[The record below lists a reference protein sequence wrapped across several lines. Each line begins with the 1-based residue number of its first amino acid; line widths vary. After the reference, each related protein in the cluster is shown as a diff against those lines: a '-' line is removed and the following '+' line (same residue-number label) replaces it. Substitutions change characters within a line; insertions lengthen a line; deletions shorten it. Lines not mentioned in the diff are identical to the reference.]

1 MRIKSVLMVVEFKMT
16 PIIYL
21 PVGLYS
27 IFTETYKSKCTLHH
41 NLYARQNYLRI
52 AILLYYNENV
62 NTTEYA
68 TDKSN

>member
-27 IFTETYKSKCTLHH
+27 TFTGLD
-41 NLYARQNYLRI
+41 L
-52 AILLYYNENV
+52 
-62 NTTEYA
+62 
-68 TDKSN
+68 